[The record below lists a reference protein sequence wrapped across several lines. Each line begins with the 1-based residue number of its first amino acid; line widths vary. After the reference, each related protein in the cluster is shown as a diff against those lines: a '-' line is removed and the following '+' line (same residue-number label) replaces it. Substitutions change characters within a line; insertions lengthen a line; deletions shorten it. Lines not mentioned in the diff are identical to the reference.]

1 MTAESAMP
9 PAVAGLAS
17 LADRYDGLI
26 VDLWGT
32 VHNGV
37 VPFPGVPQALAAAR
51 AAGKR
56 VVLVTNAPR
65 RAAPVAHGLV
75 RLGIT
80 DAHYDAVL
88 SAGEVA
94 WHALAT
100 RADPHADP
108 WHASLGRRC
117 FHIGPARDLSLMEGN
132 GLERTT
138 DPGDGEFVLVSGPFD
153 DSMSLADHDATLAA
167 CRARGLKLVS
177 ANPDREV
184 IRGETRLV
192 CAGAIAERYAELG
205 GDIRQH
211 GKPYRSIYD
220 EALGL
225 LAMPAGRVLAI
236 GDGLATDIAGAAAA
250 GIDSAFIPGGIHGE
264 AMGIAMGAL
273 PAAAAYQAGVAAQGP
288 LHGVPLARPT
298 WMIPALRW

>member
-1 MTAESAMP
+1 MTAEPAMP
-9 PAVAGLAS
+9 PAVDGLAA

-37 VPFPGVPQALAAAR
+37 ATFPGVPETLVAAR

-56 VVLVTNAPR
+56 VLLVTNAPR
-65 RAAPVAHGLV
+65 RSGPVAEGLV

-80 DAHYDAVL
+80 TAHYDAVL
-88 SAGEVA
+88 TAGEVA

-100 RADPHADP
+100 RADP
-108 WHASLGRRC
+108 WHAALGRRC
-117 FHIGPARDLSLMEGN
+117 FHIGPGRDLSLMEGN

-138 DPGDGEFVLVSGPFD
+138 DPAAGEFILVSGPFD
-153 DSMSLADHDATLAA
+153 DSMTLGDHEATLVAL
-167 CRARGLKLVS
+167 RARGLKLVS

-211 GKPYRSIYD
+211 GK
-220 EALGL
+220 
-225 LAMPAGRVLAI
+225 
-236 GDGLATDIAGAAAA
+236 
-250 GIDSAFIPGGIHGE
+250 
-264 AMGIAMGAL
+264 
-273 PAAAAYQAGVAAQGP
+273 
-288 LHGVPLARPT
+288 
-298 WMIPALRW
+298 

>member
-1 MTAESAMP
+1 
-9 PAVAGLAS
+9 
-17 LADRYDGLI
+17 
-26 VDLWGT
+26 
-32 VHNGV
+32 
-37 VPFPGVPQALAAAR
+37 
-51 AAGKR
+51 

-65 RAAPVAHGLV
+65 RAGPVAEGLV

-80 DAHYDAVL
+80 PAHYDAVL
-88 SAGEVA
+88 TAGEVA

-108 WHASLGRRC
+108 WHAALGRRC

-138 DPGDGEFVLVSGPFD
+138 DLASGEFILVSGPFD
-153 DSMSLADHDATLAA
+153 DSMTLGDHEATLTAL
-167 CRARGLKLVS
+167 RVRGLKLVS

-220 EALGL
+220 EALAL
-225 LAMPAGRVLAI
+225 LAVPAARVLAI
-236 GDGLATDIAGAAAA
+236 GDGLATDIAGAAGA
-250 GIDSAFIPGGIHGE
+250 GIDTAFIPGGIHGA
-264 AMGIAMGAL
+264 AMGIAMGEA
-273 PAAAAYQAGVAAQGP
+273 PTAAGYHAAVAAQGP

>member
-1 MTAESAMP
+1 MTAEPALP
-9 PAVAGLAS
+9 PAIESLSA

-37 VPFPGVPQALAAAR
+37 AAFPGVADSLAAAR

-65 RAAPVAHGLV
+65 RSAPVADGLQ
-75 RLGIT
+75 RFGLGA
-80 DAHYDAVL
+80 AHYDAVL
-88 SAGEVA
+88 TAGEVA

-100 RADPHADP
+100 RADP
-108 WHASLGRRC
+108 WHAALGRRC
-117 FHIGPARDLSLMEGN
+117 YHIGPARDLSLMEGN
-132 GLERTT
+132 GLARTT
-138 DPGDGEFVLVSGPFD
+138 DPEEGEFVLVSGPFD
-153 DSMSLADHDATLAA
+153 DSMTLADHEPALAS
-167 CRARGLKLVS
+167 CLARGLKLVC

-192 CAGAIAERYAELG
+192 CAGAIAERYEALG
-205 GDIRQH
+205 GEIRQH

-220 EALGL
+220 EALALLGL
-225 LAMPAGRVLAI
+225 DASRVLAI
-236 GDGLATDIAGAAAA
+236 GDALPTDIAGAAGA
-250 GIDSAFIPGGIHGE
+250 GIDTAFIPGGIHGD

-273 PAAAAYQAGVAAQGP
+273 PAAAAYRALAAQ
-288 LHGVPLARPT
+288 HAARPT
-298 WMIPALRW
+298 WMIPRLAW

>member
-1 MTAESAMP
+1 
-9 PAVAGLAS
+9 
-17 LADRYDGLI
+17 
-26 VDLWGT
+26 
-32 VHNGV
+32 
-37 VPFPGVPQALAAAR
+37 
-51 AAGKR
+51 

-65 RAAPVAHGLV
+65 RSSPVAHGLV

-94 WHALAT
+94 WHALAS
-100 RADPHADP
+100 RADP
-108 WHASLGRRC
+108 WHAALGRRC

-138 DPGDGEFVLVSGPFD
+138 DPDVGEFVLVSGPFD
-153 DSMSLADHDATLAA
+153 DSMTLADHEAALAA

-192 CAGAIAERYAELG
+192 CAGAIAERYAALG

-220 EALGL
+220 EALAL
-225 LAMPAGRVLAI
+225 LDMPAARVLAI

-250 GIDSAFIPGGIHGE
+250 GIDTAFIPGGIHGE
-264 AMGIAMGAL
+264 AMGIAMGVL
-273 PAAAAYQAGVAAQGP
+273 PAAAAYHAGVAAQGP
-288 LHGVPLARPT
+288 MHGVPLARPT